1 MKAHNTI
8 PSGGSIV
15 PGEDEGSGAIAVVK
29 AVCLFGLI
37 YLFILSITLLG
48 DSIKLL
54 SSGVVHSIFQ
64 STTNPLVGVSIGML
78 ATAVVQSSS
87 TTTSII
93 VGLVGSGTL
102 PFEGAIPM
110 VMGAN
115 IGTSIT
121 NTLVSLGHITR
132 RAEFRRAL
140 TGALLHDFFNKC
152 AVAVLLPLQMAFNII
167 GRTAQWLE
175 GMFAGSAGVTFN
187 SPLAAATKP
196 VSSWILETAG
206 GSSLIGL
213 LLSMV
218 FLFVALRYIVV
229 TLKSI
234 VLTKVEKFFQT
245 YIFRNPA
252 LGFILGILLTM
263 AVQSSSIT
271 TSLVVPLL
279 GAGVLHPRQIF
290 PYMLGSNIG
299 TTFTAF
305 LAALATGSHAAVS
318 VAFAHLVFNLLG
330 IMVFWPL
337 QAVPI
342 WLARK
347 FAQIATRSRPVVI
360 VYILVVFFAL
370 PILIILLN
378 NTR

>member
-1 MKAHNTI
+1 MKADNTI
-8 PSGGSIV
+8 PSGGRIV
-15 PGEDEGSGAIAVVK
+15 PAEGEEPGALAWAK
-29 AVCLFGLI
+29 AACLFGLI

-54 SSGVVHSIFQ
+54 SSGVLDSIFQ

-87 TTTSII
+87 TTTSVI

-102 PFEGAIPM
+102 PFEGAVPM

-152 AVAVLLPLQMAFNII
+152 AVIVLLPLQMAFNII
-167 GRTAQWLE
+167 GRTAQWFESL
-175 GMFAGSAGVTFN
+175 FAGSTGMTFD
-187 SPLAAATKP
+187 SPLAALTKP
-196 VSSWILETAG
+196 VSGWILQVTGESG
-206 GSSLIGL
+206 LVGL

-234 VLTKVEKFFQT
+234 VLSRVEKFFQR
-245 YIFRNPA
+245 YIFRNPV
-252 LGFILGILLTM
+252 LGFVLGIVLTM

-279 GAGVLHPRQIF
+279 GAGVLSPHQVF

-330 IMVFWPL
+330 IVLLWPL
-337 QAVPI
+337 QVVPI
-342 WLARK
+342 WLAGT
-347 FAQIATRSRPVVI
+347 FARIATRSRPTVI

-378 NTR
+378 NPR